1 MNTVQLVGKIATDIR
16 LDQFG
21 QTGTD
26 TAKTKASFLL
36 AVGRPVRNADP
47 DWIRVETW
55 GKQAQNLVR
64 FNGKGSR
71 IAVSGRLRGQFYNPD
86 GGDRGGQLRTIVVA
100 EEIQFLGAPK
110 LDGTTSA
117 AAVAVPTEPA
127 RTSRR

>member
-21 QTGTD
+21 QAGTD

-55 GKQAQNLVR
+55 GRQAQNLVR

-86 GGDRGGQLRTIVVA
+86 GGDRGGQLRNIVVA

-110 LDGTTSA
+110 VDGTASA
-117 AAVAVPTEPA
+117 ATVAAPAEPA

>member
-1 MNTVQLVGKIATDIR
+1 MNRVELVGKIATDIR
-16 LDQFG
+16 LQEFG
-21 QTGTD
+21 DAGSGSG
-26 TAKTKASFLL
+26 KTQATFLL
-36 AVGRPVRNADP
+36 AVGRPVRNAEP

-86 GGDRGGQLRTIVVA
+86 GGDRGGQLRTTVVA

-110 LDGTTSA
+110 TDGAAATAVSA
-117 AAVAVPTEPA
+117 APTEPA
-127 RTSRR
+127 RAARR